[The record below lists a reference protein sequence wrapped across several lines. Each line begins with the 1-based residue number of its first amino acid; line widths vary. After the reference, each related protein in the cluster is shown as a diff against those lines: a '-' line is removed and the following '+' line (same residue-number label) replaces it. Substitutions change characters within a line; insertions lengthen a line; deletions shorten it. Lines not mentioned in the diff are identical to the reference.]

1 MPPRPLRST
10 PKYRQIAD
18 DLRTRI
24 LRNEF
29 AGGQRIPGEN
39 ALMRD
44 YSVARATA
52 RQALA
57 TLHAE
62 GLTVAR
68 RGSGVFVRP
77 FQPIRRITGDRAGG
91 ASGQARRT
99 VWDAG
104 REGRTL
110 SADRVEA
117 HETRASTLVA
127 RMLALGEDRR
137 VWLRSRRMLLDGKPV
152 LHSASY
158 LPAALVEGTA
168 LSRELAGEDCDA
180 NRVYSRLAEL
190 GCPPVQLVEELRAR
204 MPGAAEA
211 SLLDLPAGTPVIVVC
226 RTALA
231 DDGRPVEFTR
241 LTLDADA
248 YVLEY
253 DLSL

>member
-1 MPPRPLRST
+1 MQSRPLRSR

-18 DLRTRI
+18 ELRARI

-39 ALMRD
+39 ALMRE

-77 FQPIRRITGDRAGG
+77 FQPIRRVTGDRAGRTG
-91 ASGQARRT
+91 GPARRL

-104 REGRTL
+104 REGRTMA
-110 SADRVEA
+110 ADRVEA
-117 HETRASTLVA
+117 HETRASDLVA
-127 RMLALGEDRR
+127 RMLSLGEDRR
-137 VWLRSRRMLLDGKPV
+137 IWVRSRRLLLDGKPV
-152 LHSASY
+152 LHSVSY
-158 LPAALVEGTA
+158 LPAAVFESA
-168 LSRELAGEDCDA
+168 SPQELNREDCESGG
-180 NRVYSRLAEL
+180 YSLLAEL
-190 GCPPVQLVEELRAR
+190 GQPPVQLVEELRVR
-204 MPGAAEA
+204 MPSTAEA
-211 SLLDLPAGTPVIVVC
+211 TLLELPAGTPVIVLC
-226 RTALA
+226 RTAIA
-231 DDGRPVEFTR
+231 DGGRPVEFSR
-241 LTLDADA
+241 LTMDADA

-253 DLSL
+253 DLTV